1 MKTYIIK
8 KLSETD
14 KSQLFD
20 FYRKVYSNISKS
32 FITNLKWYYRIGY
45 NNFEPIVIIVENK
58 IIGHAGLIPGDIES
72 QNKIYPIIWFTDFII
87 LPEYRTKGYGKILT
101 EEWMKICPH
110 QITFCNNLSLKVFKK
125 LKWKSNLL
133 TSRNIYPINYFNL
146 APVIKNFGLNIG
158 NNLIR
163 YFLKKKLNNQK
174 LINPI
179 KISETLIQDIV
190 NSKENSEN
198 TTPNIV
204 RDIGWFRWRLI
215 ETPYKNNIYFFENN
229 GEFII
234 GHVFYQD
241 NLKRLNI
248 LYTNILDS
256 NKDIFEKV
264 IKWSIENQVD
274 FIWHVTTGLKNSNSF
289 FSMFFQKKLNFAFNT
304 SNTVLAVSLE
314 KGFNNVQGIDSD
326 IDYILRDR

>member
-72 QNKIYPIIWFTDFII
+72 QNKIYPTIWFTDFII

-110 QITFCNNLSLKVFKK
+110 QITFCNNSSLKVFKK

-133 TSRNIYPINYFNL
+133 TSRNIYPINYFNI

-163 YFLKKKLNNQK
+163 YFLTLNS
-174 LINPI
+174 LIV
-179 KISETLIQDIV
+179 LIL
-190 NSKENSEN
+190 
-198 TTPNIV
+198 
-204 RDIGWFRWRLI
+204 W
-215 ETPYKNNIYFFENN
+215 IYNFSVCGICVE
-229 GEFII
+229 
-234 GHVFYQD
+234 
-241 NLKRLNI
+241 
-248 LYTNILDS
+248 
-256 NKDIFEKV
+256 KD
-264 IKWSIENQVD
+264 
-274 FIWHVTTGLKNSNSF
+274 
-289 FSMFFQKKLNFAFNT
+289 
-304 SNTVLAVSLE
+304 
-314 KGFNNVQGIDSD
+314 
-326 IDYILRDR
+326 